1 MVKLV
6 SKMQVH
12 SFIGFGIYGALTIW
26 RKGMNDSVNAS
37 LNYVGDCRTAAA
49 TVNKCTPHFSSKTC
63 LLNSEPLLIGMSICF
78 RSVLAAAIIPFPF

>member
-1 MVKLV
+1 MVNIV
-6 SKMQVH
+6 SKMQVP
-12 SFIGFGIYGALTIW
+12 SFIGFGMYGVLKIW
-26 RKGMNDSVNAS
+26 RKRMTDSVNAS

-49 TVNKCTPHFSSKTC
+49 IVNKCTPHFSSKTW